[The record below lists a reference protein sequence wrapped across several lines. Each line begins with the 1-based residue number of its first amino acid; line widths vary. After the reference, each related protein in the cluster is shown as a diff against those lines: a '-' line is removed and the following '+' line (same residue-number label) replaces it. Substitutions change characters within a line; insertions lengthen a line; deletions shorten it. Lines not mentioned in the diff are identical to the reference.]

1 VGQGPDENGGG
12 GCRGRYRDHRLG
24 GGELEFLE
32 EHCFFSF
39 VFLIF
44 FFFMFGCD
52 FLETILENG
61 VVAGGFCSRS
71 V

>member
-1 VGQGPDENGGG
+1 LLEVVAGQGPDENGGG
-12 GCRGRYRDHRLG
+12 GCQGHYRDHRLG

-32 EHCFFSF
+32 EHGFS
-39 VFLIF
+39 

-52 FLETILENG
+52 FLATILENG